1 MKYRVYIKQARKDL
15 LENVQIY
22 AGKIKDDGTID
33 GTLKTHIITDFI
45 PIQQTKKYQLMELGY
60 DDYDYAI
67 FEYESNQSQYAIDQS
82 KQTINIT
89 SDDYFQYYT
98 PKKSNANYIK
108 LMISG
113 NSRNYRSGSSQQQNR
128 NLLKKRIASFM
139 FLESAEAVLIH
150 DSGSPDKKD
159 HLVNVNLE
167 LSDSQ
172 PGSLEFTLYK
182 DHPYY
187 QNGINLW
194 TDTLYITRTYKND
207 GAEHIIWDGRPINKQ
222 EDSYGNITCYC
233 EGALGYFNDLRVI
246 PTRNHN
252 PKIDVQ
258 SFVLDYI
265 VDCQN
270 THSVLNNRM
279 DRSFFGTKKVTTKDG
294 VSKTEYVVTRDID
307 IDPGYKNEWSTNYES
322 ALQWLNDIKESYGGH
337 IKIVYSY
344 DDTPQDE
351 IVCRRLVMVQDF
363 DKKTRIRTYWEM
375 EPEPQLK
382 KDGGKVVYPS
392 TYLTKGTY
400 YYNNSARSIV
410 IYKVLNNCIFESR
423 TQIIDEKNIYFE
435 KGYLSCVKTINKSTD
450 PNFGENLEQIDSDTK
465 LIYAPLEYYNYIDN
479 DGNEHVSIQDLSNKR
494 HYYYLLFKPTG
505 YEKFTRVHATFG
517 LDIFEASKTSEIG
530 DIATKI
536 VPRGMECSDSSGEST
551 NIFMSTKY
559 AFVDGDYSSGG
570 IKGRREFGKSTGLP
584 DWLDGY
590 GDYLEDPALIKIY
603 GLVEAVV
610 DFESAE
616 TPLSLWNMGNK
627 WLRDLRKDL
636 IRTSIE
642 TSLTDFGQVEVPD
655 EYQRGPSWSLYTDLE
670 YIDIWTQVYAKIPEL
685 GIGTDDPEE
694 HYYVTSMSIPLDDHL
709 NTRITLANNAKMI
722 TNNIISAGDIKGTS
736 KGIIDKSQ

>member
-22 AGKIKDDGTID
+22 AGKINGDGTVD
-33 GTLKTHIITDFI
+33 GTSKAYIITGFI
-45 PIQQTKKYQLMELGY
+45 PIKQTKRYQLMELGY
-60 DDYDYAI
+60 DVYDYAI
-67 FEYESNQSQYAIDQS
+67 FEYESNQSRYAIDDSYQE
-82 KQTINIT
+82 IHVT
-89 SDDYFQYYT
+89 SDNYFQYYT

-150 DSGSPDKKD
+150 DSGSPNKKD

-222 EDSYGNITCYC
+222 EDSYGNIACYC

-246 PTRNHN
+246 PTKNHN

-258 SFVLDYI
+258 TFILDYI
-265 VDCQN
+265 VDYQN
-270 THSVLNNRM
+270 SNSILSNRM
-279 DRSFFGTKKVTTKDG
+279 DRSFFGDKIATTKNG
-294 VSKTEYVVTRDID
+294 VTKTEYVITRDID

-322 ALQWLNDIKESYGGH
+322 ALQWLNDITESYGGH
-337 IKIVYSY
+337 MKIVYSY
-344 DDTPQDE
+344 NNTPQDE
-351 IVCRRLVMVQDF
+351 IICRKLVMVQDF
-363 DKKTRIRTYWEM
+363 DKKTRIRHYKEM
-375 EPEPQLK
+375 DEPYSIYNKNRFKKYLPKDTLYYFSSLRSIHVYRTKVNFYYESQSQLN
-382 KDGGKVVYPS
+382 P
-392 TYLTKGTY
+392 
-400 YYNNSARSIV
+400 NSAVYIGDSYID
-410 IYKVLNNCIFESR
+410 R
-423 TQIIDEKNIYFE
+423 TYFNVSNLDHTDLSEKTVSNPR
-435 KGYLSCVKTINKSTD
+435 LV
-450 PNFGENLEQIDSDTK
+450 
-465 LIYAPLEYYNYIDN
+465 YAPKEYYNYVDQN
-479 DGNEHVSIQDLSNKR
+479 GTEHESITDLNQDLK
-494 HYYYLLFKPTG
+494 YYYLVFKPNG
-505 YEKFTRVHATFG
+505 YERFSRIRVNFG
-517 LDIFEASKTSEIG
+517 LDMFEASKTSEIG
-530 DIATKI
+530 DVATRI
-536 VPRGMECSDSSGEST
+536 VPRGMECSDTSGEST
-551 NIFMSTKY
+551 NIFMTTTE
-559 AFVDGDYSSGG
+559 AFVDGDYKYNG
-570 IKGRREFGKSTGLP
+570 IRGLRHFGETSGLP
-584 DWLDGY
+584 SWLSGY

-655 EYQRGPSWSLYTDLE
+655 EYKRDPHWFLYTDRE
-670 YIDIWTQVYAKIPEL
+670 YVDIWTQIYAKIPEL

-722 TNNIISAGDIKGTS
+722 TDNIISAGDIKGTS

>member
-22 AGKIKDDGTID
+22 AGKINGDGTVD
-33 GTLKTHIITDFI
+33 ETSKAYIITGFI
-45 PIQQTKKYQLMELGY
+45 PIKQTKKYQLMELGY
-60 DDYDYAI
+60 DNYDYAI
-67 FEYESNQSQYAIDQS
+67 FEYESNQSKYAIGDSYQE
-82 KQTINIT
+82 IHVT
-89 SDDYFQYYT
+89 SDNYFQYYI

-108 LMISG
+108 LMIIG

-222 EDSYGNITCYC
+222 EDSYGNIACYC

-246 PTRNHN
+246 STKNHN

-258 SFVLDYI
+258 NFVLDYI
-265 VDCQN
+265 VDYQN

-279 DRSFFGTKKVTTKDG
+279 DRSFFGDKIVTTKNG
-294 VSKTEYVVTRDID
+294 TTKTEYVITRDID

-322 ALQWLNDIKESYGGH
+322 ALQWLNDVTESYGGH
-337 IKIVYSY
+337 MKIVYSY
-344 DDTPQDE
+344 NNTPQDE
-351 IVCRRLVMVQDF
+351 IICRKLVMVQDF
-363 DKKTRIRTYWEM
+363 DKKTRIRNYREM
-375 EPEPQLK
+375 NPAQNINSKIKSKMYLP
-382 KDGGKVVYPS
+382 KDTLYYFSSSRTINVYR
-392 TYLTKGTY
+392 TKIGFY
-400 YYNNSARSIV
+400 
-410 IYKVLNNCIFESR
+410 FESR
-423 TQIIDEKNIYFE
+423 AQLDPKSSSYIGDSYIDRTFFNANNLDRDDLSEKTVSNPR
-435 KGYLSCVKTINKSTD
+435 LV
-450 PNFGENLEQIDSDTK
+450 
-465 LIYAPLEYYNYIDN
+465 YAPMEYYNYIDQN
-479 DGNEHVSIQDLSNKR
+479 GTEHESITDLSHDFK
-494 HYYYLLFKPTG
+494 YYYLVFKPNG
-505 YEKFTRVHATFG
+505 YERFSRIRVNFG

-536 VPRGMECSDSSGEST
+536 VPRGMECSDTSGEST

-570 IKGRREFGKSTGLP
+570 IKGRREFGPSTGLP
-584 DWLDGY
+584 DWLAGY

-655 EYQRGPSWSLYTDLE
+655 EYKRDPHWFLYTDRE
-670 YIDIWTQVYAKIPEL
+670 YVDIWTQIYAKIPEL

-722 TNNIISAGDIKGTS
+722 TDNIISAGDIKGTS

>member
-15 LENVQIY
+15 LENKDVQVY
-22 AGKIKDDGTID
+22 QGHLQNDGTEYAD
-33 GTLKTHIITDFI
+33 PTKHDDRYNQIITNFI
-45 PIQQTKKYQLMELGY
+45 PVEQSKRYQLMELGRDTY
-60 DDYDYAI
+60 TYYVIEYTDQKRTIPNSMQMFNVKSSDYLLYYNPSENARYIRLIIVRNDRDHLPTT
-67 FEYESNQSQYAIDQS
+67 N
-82 KQTINIT
+82 INKPT
-89 SDDYFQYYT
+89 RTTNDS
-98 PKKSNANYIK
+98 
-108 LMISG
+108 
-113 NSRNYRSGSSQQQNR
+113 
-128 NLLKKRIASFM
+128 NLLRKRINTFM

-159 HLVNVNLE
+159 HLINVNLE

-182 DHPYY
+182 DHLYY

-194 TDTLYITRTYKND
+194 TDTLYVTRTYKND

-222 EDSYGNITCYC
+222 EDSYGNIACYC
-233 EGALGYFNDLRVI
+233 EGALGYFNDLRVVSN
-246 PTRNHN
+246 TNHTF
-252 PKIDVQ
+252 KLEVQ
-258 SFVLDYI
+258 DFVTDYI
-265 VDCQN
+265 VAYQN
-270 THSVLNNRM
+270 GNSILNNRM
-279 DRSFFGTKKVTTKDG
+279 DRSFFGEKIVTTKPEYIL
-294 VSKTEYVVTRDID
+294 KTEISID
-307 IDPGYKNEWSTNYES
+307 AGYKNEWSTNYES
-322 ALQWLNDIKESYGGH
+322 ALQWLNDIIESYGGH
-337 IKIVYSY
+337 MKIIYSY
-344 DDTPQDE
+344 DSTPQDD
-351 IVCRRLVMVQDF
+351 IICRKLVMVQGF
-363 DKKTRIRTYWEM
+363 DKKNRIFHYKEM
-375 EPEPQLK
+375 DP
-382 KDGGKVVYPS
+382 GAKVKN
-392 TYLTKGTY
+392 YLPKGTFY
-400 YYNNSARSIV
+400 YSSTTTTLSVYKTKIGFYFNSYSQ
-410 IYKVLNNCIFESR
+410 LNPNSQNYIGDSYIEQYTNLR
-423 TQIIDEKNIYFE
+423 NLD
-435 KGYLSCVKTINKSTD
+435 STD
-450 PNFGENLEQIDSDTK
+450 LSEKIDQDTK
-465 LIYAPLEYYNYIDN
+465 LIYAPQKYYNRIDSN
-479 DGNEHVSIQDLSNKR
+479 GVEYEEITDLKKGLNY
-494 HYYYLLFKPTG
+494 HYLLFKPTG
-505 YEKFTRVHATFG
+505 YEKFTRVHVTFG

-536 VPRGMECSDSSGEST
+536 VPRGAECSDSSGEST

-570 IKGRREFGKSTGLP
+570 IKGRREFGPSTGLP

-655 EYQRGPSWSLYTDLE
+655 EYKRDPHWFLYTDRE
-670 YIDIWTQVYAKIPEL
+670 YVDIWTQIYAKIPEL

-722 TNNIISAGDIKGTS
+722 TDNIISAGDIKGTS

>member
-22 AGKIKDDGTID
+22 AGKINGDGTVD
-33 GTLKTHIITDFI
+33 ETSKAYIITGFI
-45 PIQQTKKYQLMELGY
+45 PIKQTKKYQLMELGY
-60 DDYDYAI
+60 DNYDYAI
-67 FEYESNQSQYAIDQS
+67 FEYESNQSKYAIGDSYQE
-82 KQTINIT
+82 IHVN
-89 SDDYFQYYT
+89 SDNYFQYYT

-150 DSGSPDKKD
+150 DGGSPDKKD
-159 HLVNVNLE
+159 HLINVNLE

-172 PGSLEFTLYK
+172 PGSLEFTIYK

-246 PTRNHN
+246 RNTDH
-252 PKIDVQ
+252 PSKLDVQ
-258 SFVLDYI
+258 NFILTYI
-265 VDCQN
+265 IEYQN
-270 THSVLNNRM
+270 NSVYSNRM
-279 DRSFFGTKKVTTKDG
+279 DRSFFGNKIVTTKNG
-294 VSKTEYVVTRDID
+294 TKKNEYVLTRDID

-322 ALQWLNDIKESYGGH
+322 ALQWINDIKESYGCH
-337 IKIVYSY
+337 LKVVYSHN
-344 DDTPQDE
+344 DTPQDE
-351 IVCRRLVMVQDF
+351 IICRKLVMVQDF
-363 DKKTRIRTYWEM
+363 DKKSRIRTHWEM
-375 EPEPQLK
+375 ETGYYRTKAGGLEYK
-382 KDGGKVVYPS
+382 K
-392 TYLTKGTY
+392 TYLTRGTY
-400 YYNNSARSIV
+400 YYQDGNGRFIH
-410 IYKVLNNCIFESR
+410 IYKVLKNCLFEKKS
-423 TQIIDEKNIYFE
+423 QLIDEDNVYF
-435 KGYLSCVKTINKSTD
+435 KGGYLTRIKTINKDSLDENIEKID
-450 PNFGENLEQIDSDTK
+450 PDTK
-465 LIYAPLEYYNYIDN
+465 FIYAPLRYYNYIDA
-479 DGNEHVSIQDLSNKR
+479 DGNEHESIQDLSEGKK
-494 HYYYLLFKPTG
+494 YYYLLFKPAG
-505 YEKFTRVHATFG
+505 YERFARIHVTFG
-517 LDIFEASKTSEIG
+517 LDMFEASKTSEIG
-530 DIATKI
+530 DVATRI
-536 VPRGMECSDSSGEST
+536 VPRGMECSDTSGEST
-551 NIFMSTKY
+551 NIFMTTTE
-559 AFVDGDYSSGG
+559 AFVDGDYKYNG
-570 IKGRREFGKSTGLP
+570 IRGLRHFGETSGLP
-584 DWLDGY
+584 SWLSGY

-655 EYQRGPSWSLYTDLE
+655 EYKRDPHWFLYTDRE
-670 YIDIWTQVYAKIPEL
+670 YVDIWTQIYAKIPEL

-722 TNNIISAGDIKGTS
+722 TDNIISAGDIKGTS